1 MRRRPLLRF
10 AIIVLA
16 IEVFS
21 YWLGFPADPRM
32 LDVVSGAPEW
42 FIEPQRSRI
51 SGYIESIVGK
61 TLIVNGEID
70 CKNLPCVYG
79 RVKLTVL
86 ASADRDSAML
96 TQLTGSRIVAFGT
109 VHRPTETWYH
119 GQFDEVFYA
128 QSHRIVFIGTC
139 DVRDMRV
146 LEGPTQPRYLLE
158 VIRSAVSER
167 IDATFSPDVAAY
179 MHALL
184 VGNTQHLEKETR
196 ITFSNSGTSHILAVS
211 GMHVTLI
218 VGLLLVLS
226 GGRPRN
232 PVSLIIISCIIVVYV
247 IITGAE
253 PPAVRAGIMCIAGLL
268 GRVLQRDVDVLNL
281 LGGSVLI
288 QVLIEPTMVFNHG
301 FILSTCATFSIL
313 TLGFDLRRVLI
324 ACLEHRT
331 RWKRGLVNMLSIN
344 LSATAGVALPA
355 ALLYGQAPIYS
366 PLTNCI
372 VVPLFSAALILG
384 IIAVILCTALPSFF
398 TLQAVAFLP
407 DTIIRAAVKV
417 VEAASSI
424 TPELTQPTAVLMAI
438 GTMLSIL
445 WISHSVTFRA
455 ILSKVTISSALM
467 AFAILIA
474 QPRVNQ
480 LVISPTHS
488 GLQMYV
494 ASPTEQREVQLRM
507 RNGVVFVRSREI
519 EPRK

>member
-10 AIIVLA
+10 AILVLA

-32 LDVVSGAPEW
+32 LDVVTGAPEW
-42 FIEPQRSRI
+42 LIEPQRSRI
-51 SGYIESIVGK
+51 DGYIESIVGK
-61 TLIVNGEID
+61 TVIVNGDID
-70 CKNLPCVYG
+70 CKNLPSVQG
-79 RVKLTVL
+79 RVKLTVF
-86 ASADRDSAML
+86 ATEPRDSAML
-96 TQLTGSRIVAFGT
+96 TQLIGSRIVAFGG
-109 VHRPTETWYH
+109 VRRPTQPWYH
-119 GQFDEVFYA
+119 GQFDEESYA
-128 QSHRIVFIGTC
+128 QSHRIVFIGSC
-139 DVRDMRV
+139 DVRDLRV
-146 LEGPTQPRYLLE
+146 LEGSTQPRYLLE
-158 VIRSAVSER
+158 VIRTAVSQR
-167 IDATFSPDVAAY
+167 IDATFSPDVAGF

-184 VGNTQHLEKETR
+184 VGNTQHLETETR
-196 ITFSNSGTSHILAVS
+196 VNFSKAGTSHILAVS

-218 VGLLLVLS
+218 VGLLLVIL

-232 PVSLIIISCIIVVYV
+232 TISLIIISCIIVGYV

-253 PPAVRAGIMCIAGLL
+253 PPAVRAGIMCIVGLL
-268 GRVLQRDVDVLNL
+268 GRVLQRDVDILNL

-288 QVLIEPTMVFNHG
+288 QILIEPTMVFNHG

-372 VVPLFSAALILG
+372 VVPLFSAAIILG

-424 TPELTQPTAVLMAI
+424 TPDLTQPTAVLIAI
-438 GTMLSIL
+438 GTILSIL
-445 WISHSVTFRA
+445 WISHSATFRV
-455 ILSKVTISSALM
+455 ILSKVTISIVLM
-467 AFAILIA
+467 AFAMLIA
-474 QPRVNQ
+474 QPRVSEF
-480 LVISPTHS
+480 VISPTHS
-488 GLQMYV
+488 GLRMYV
-494 ASPTEQREVQLRM
+494 ASPKEQRLVQLRL

-519 EPRK
+519 EARK